1 MITSRT
7 IIDLQG
13 DIGKETSQQLQSLR
27 RGGQRLQPNPQ
38 IQSPIFL
45 KKKLL
50 TKHEKNDLQP
60 PTTKNKKINQSYI
73 IKIIF

>member
-27 RGGQRLQPNPQ
+27 RGGQRLQPNPL
-38 IQSPIFL
+38 IQSPIF
-45 KKKLL
+45 
-50 TKHEKNDLQP
+50 
-60 PTTKNKKINQSYI
+60 
-73 IKIIF
+73 